1 MFGACVDLPAENTN
15 GIKRRPIEIL
25 KILTINVLSQSS
37 TLRQN
42 QLTGGRRKTGA
53 KKAQRSLTIG

>member
-1 MFGACVDLPAENTN
+1 MKQMPVET
-15 GIKRRPIEIL
+15 L
-25 KILTINVLSQSS
+25 KILAINMLSQSS
-37 TLRQN
+37 TPRQN